1 MPRVKSTPEL
11 RKYDHL
17 WVGLFNQDGEI
28 REPWY
33 RRARPE
39 PKRPGMHRWRKRNGA
54 VENVAPVK
62 FPAKTGT
69 GYVTV
74 EKIQVMDDPEP
85 GKGDVIQQ
93 IRMDMP
99 VLISNG
105 IEVECPRRAIWLDP
119 KKIPGVVKW
128 RVNNT

>member
-1 MPRVKSTPEL
+1 MSVKGTPEL

-28 REPWY
+28 SEPWY
-33 RRARPE
+33 KRARPE

-62 FPAKTGT
+62 FPEKTGN

-74 EKIQVMDDPEP
+74 ERIQVMDDPEP
-85 GKGDVIQQ
+85 GKGDIIAIKRLDV
-93 IRMDMP
+93 P
-99 VLISNG
+99 VFITEGSS
-105 IEVECPRRAIWLDP
+105 VESPRRSIALNP
-119 KKIPGVVKW
+119 KMIPGVVKW
-128 RVNNT
+128 RV